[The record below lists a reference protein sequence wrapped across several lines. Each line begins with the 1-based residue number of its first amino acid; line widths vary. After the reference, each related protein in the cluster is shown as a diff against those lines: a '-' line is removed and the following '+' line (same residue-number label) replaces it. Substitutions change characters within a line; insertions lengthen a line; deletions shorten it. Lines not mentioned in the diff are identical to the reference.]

1 MLQIYIEVLRRI
13 KWVLLLGHEAKHFDT
28 IVCSLFGYVYLGFCF
43 PQHRFSFLFSLDH
56 NATIQ
61 SAVCMKVMSLIL
73 AIASVLP
80 EFCGE
85 MDPNEGL
92 KQGALL
98 PMYS

>member
-1 MLQIYIEVLRRI
+1 MKPIILTQYC
-13 KWVLLLGHEAKHFDT
+13 A
-28 IVCSLFGYVYLGFCF
+28 VYLGFCF
-43 PQHRFSFLFSLDH
+43 PQPRFSSLFSLDH

-73 AIASVLP
+73 AIVSVLP

-85 MDPNEGL
+85 MDSNEGL

-98 PMYS
+98 PVYS